1 MIVKYVYVFSTRC
14 SPVVNFKT
22 VPYRNLLNS
31 GNVVVTAS
39 AVVYLQYK
47 YIYNIFVLLIVD
59 ADTPEVGNIKPKHV
73 VWK

>member
-1 MIVKYVYVFSTRC
+1 MNMIIKYVVYVFSTRC

-22 VPYRNLLNS
+22 LTS

-47 YIYNIFVLLIVD
+47 YIVLLMFILLCS
-59 ADTPEVGNIKPKHV
+59 THV
-73 VWK
+73 VF